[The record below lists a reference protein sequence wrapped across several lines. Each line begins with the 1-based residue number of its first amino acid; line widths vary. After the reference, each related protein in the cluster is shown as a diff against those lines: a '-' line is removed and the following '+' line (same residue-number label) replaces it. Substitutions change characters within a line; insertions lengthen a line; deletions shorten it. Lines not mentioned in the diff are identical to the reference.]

1 MAKKKKSSGSTRM
14 AEKGLRGVQF
24 FCEPATLKAIDEG
37 ALQAGMKRAAFLR
50 AAAIY
55 VEALLANPS
64 NDSFTLV
71 HQLRRMTDADASR
84 PRSPPPPPVVADQ
97 IG

>member
-1 MAKKKKSSGSTRM
+1 MAGTLFPRGVIVAKKKKSSGSTRM

-37 ALQAGMKRAAFLR
+37 ALQTGMKRAAFLR

-55 VEALLANPS
+55 VEALLSDPA
-64 NDSFTLV
+64 NDSLLLIY
-71 HQLRRMTDADASR
+71 QLNRMTE
-84 PRSPPPPPVVADQ
+84 
-97 IG
+97 GT